1 MTDPDYKIAVETR
14 RQALC
19 VIRWRYITLRAPRAD
34 GDRNAAL
41 EQPVMEAFLKFA
53 ESVGAMVRVGRQRPR
68 RVAGGREWSPA
79 GHAAPWD
86 HFLMLITLSM

>member
-68 RVAGGREWSPA
+68 RVAGGAYFPA
-79 GHAAPWD
+79 GRAVPWD
-86 HFLMLITLSM
+86 HFLMLITMSK